1 MYLGQVGF
9 MSRSFYSYICNSTSA
24 HLEIRT
30 QLELENFCYTLDLY
44 GYSKKSNVYICIK
57 FETTASL
64 VREVIIRVSNRFE

>member
-9 MSRSFYSYICNSTSA
+9 MSRFFYSYICNSTSS

-57 FETTASL
+57 FETTSL
-64 VREVIIRVSNRFE
+64 VHEVMIVVSDRFE